1 MTVLVAAASK
11 HGGTQGIAERI
22 GADLA
27 DCGLNV
33 EVKKLHDVDEVGS
46 YEAVVLG
53 SAIFFGKWMKEAIQ
67 FVDAHAGELAERPT
81 WLFASGSITGN
92 PPIAEDKNAIRPSL
106 VEKLLSSTHAREHK
120 LFAGKLDRGT
130 LSLAEKLPVKMAR
143 GREGDWRDLAAVDA
157 WAAEIADALQPDKS
171 VVGSEAMQTS
181 GESG

>member
-11 HGGTQGIAERI
+11 QGGTQGIAERI

-27 DCGLNV
+27 ERGLTV
-33 EVKKLHDVDEVGS
+33 EVKKLQDVDEVGS

-67 FVDAHAGELAERPT
+67 FVDAHASELAERPT
-81 WLFASGSITGN
+81 WLFASGAITGN

-106 VEKLLSSTHAREHK
+106 VEKLLSSTRAREHK
-120 LFAGKLDRGT
+120 LFAGKLDSSE

-143 GREGDWRDLAAVDA
+143 GREGDWRDIAAVDA
-157 WAAEIADALQPDKS
+157 WAAEIADALQPDTS
-171 VVGSEAMQTS
+171 VGGSEAMHTT
-181 GESG
+181 GGVG